1 MGTKHNK
8 KRYLVVKYKAK
19 PDKKFGELVEMS
31 KKKIGAGKMAEAA
44 IVLDLKN
51 QKVLK
56 CNLPGVDENIEYGK
70 VYAHFQK
77 YYGDAISEFMKS

>member
-19 PDKKFGELVEMS
+19 PDKKFDELVEMS

-44 IVLDLKN
+44 IVLDLQN

-70 VYAHFQK
+70 VYAHVQK